1 MSRLMTSIGRKA
13 DTAHGLKAR
22 EPTLA
27 SNEASVQSAARST
40 NYFFIVVVIR
50 YGTTATARWTLM
62 FINCAFIN
70 YTIAVAVWT
79 RFSFHVRTML
89 VWKSR
94 SLIEPVLLRC

>member
-1 MSRLMTSIGRKA
+1 MSSFRRKA

-27 SNEASVQSAARST
+27 SNEAPVQSAQARST

-50 YGTTATARWTLM
+50 YDTTATARWTSM
-62 FINCAFIN
+62 FINRAFIN
-70 YTIAVAVWT
+70 YTITVAVWT

-89 VWKSR
+89 VWQSR
-94 SLIEPVLLRC
+94 SLIEPILLRC